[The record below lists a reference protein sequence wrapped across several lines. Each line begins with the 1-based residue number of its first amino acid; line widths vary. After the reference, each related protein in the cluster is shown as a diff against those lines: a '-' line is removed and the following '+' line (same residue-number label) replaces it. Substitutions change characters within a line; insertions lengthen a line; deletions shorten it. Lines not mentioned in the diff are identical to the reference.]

1 MKSRFSLCISYCFS
15 YRAAIS
21 PFKQDREAQFRGSD
35 TFYKTGKKSPLDD
48 NRATM
53 SRSFHKSAGKSLN
66 KDSFGTGITPSEELV
81 QILKRRGF
89 TFDNL

>member
-1 MKSRFSLCISYCFS
+1 
-15 YRAAIS
+15 
-21 PFKQDREAQFRGSD
+21 
-35 TFYKTGKKSPLDD
+35 
-48 NRATM
+48 M